1 MDHVGSRAQT
11 VIITNC
17 HPNLPNL
24 GHRDRIESP
33 GVSQLVAE
41 VGEAGDIEVAGLD
54 VEGVKAGVQLAGNL
68 DGESLGVAHT
78 PALCQSHKHEN
89 KRFSAQ

>member
-1 MDHVGSRAQT
+1 MG
-11 VIITNC
+11 
-17 HPNLPNL
+17 
-24 GHRDRIESP
+24 SP

-54 VEGVKAGVQLAGNL
+54 VEGVQAGVQLAGNL

-78 PALCQSHKHEN
+78 PAFCQSHKHEN
-89 KRFSAQ
+89 NRFSAQ